1 MGNIAAATSIGG
13 VTGKLVGRVGDVP
26 IEGSGGYADNR
37 MRESLQ
43 LATENPSWRLTSP
56 DSC

>member
-43 LATENPSWRLTSP
+43 LATENPS
-56 DSC
+56 